1 MTSANGGKPGY
12 ESFEQL
18 TPGEEERTIPLVG
31 GVARPEG
38 LPQAAQIG
46 QGKTSKSLNQGTLLL
61 IAVCL
66 IGAASL
72 YIMRLGGNTD
82 TKPSPKAKEAEVMI
96 DQALD
101 KMGKKDTTS
110 PSDPLNKS
118 AIDSLFKDAN
128 EVLSLFTLDPTQLQ
142 VPVEYVKKNPFF
154 LPLFKPQDQM
164 VAIPSS
170 PTDPDAANQAMLR
183 RLQMEVSDLDL
194 QSVITGA
201 RPVAIINGQL
211 LQPGQT
217 IGNFTVK
224 SIQPT
229 GVELQSNGQVFRL
242 DIKSRATEEFEGAGA
257 PGKRAPGRA
266 TPTQA
271 GGRSAGGTGTQR

>member
-1 MTSANGGKPGY
+1 MTSANGGKPGF

-18 TPGEEERTIPLVG
+18 PPGEEERTMPLVG

-38 LPQAAQIG
+38 LPQAAQFG
-46 QGKTSKSLNQGTLLL
+46 QGKSSKSLNQGTLLL

-72 YIMRLGGNTD
+72 YVMRLGSNTD

-101 KMGKKDTTS
+101 KMGKKDT
-110 PSDPLNKS
+110 PAASDPLNKS
-118 AIDSLFKDAN
+118 AIESLFKDAN

-170 PTDPDAANQAMLR
+170 PDPDAANQAMLR
-183 RLQMEVSDLDL
+183 RLQTEVSDLDL

-211 LQPGQT
+211 LQPGQS
-217 IGNFTVK
+217 IGNFTIK

-229 GVELQSNGQVFRL
+229 GVELLSNGQVFRL
-242 DIKSRATEEFEGAGA
+242 DIKSRTTQELEGAT
-257 PGKRAPGRA
+257 APGRA
-266 TPTQA
+266 TPTQT
-271 GGRSAGGTGTQR
+271 GGRKGTQR